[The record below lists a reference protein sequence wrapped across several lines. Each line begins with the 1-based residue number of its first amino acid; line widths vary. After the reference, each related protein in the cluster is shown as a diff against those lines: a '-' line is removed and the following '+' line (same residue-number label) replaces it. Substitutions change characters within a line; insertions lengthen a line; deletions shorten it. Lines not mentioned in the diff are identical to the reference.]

1 MLSSVNV
8 GTCLNK
14 PTIHQL
20 VEVLANVVPID
31 RTSIN
36 AREDVD
42 FVAAIKATGRQ
53 KLIIVAL
60 WTEVCLVFPAL
71 DALREGY
78 GGLPSGRRRRGGTS
92 VQAHRAELQRIVQA
106 GAQPVGWIQLACELQ
121 RDWNRKSTARALR
134 RSCLPGSI
142 FKSRAQT
149 SLTNPS

>member
-1 MLSSVNV
+1 MNV

-78 GGLPSGRRRRGGTS
+78 GGLPSGRRGRGDVGRS
-92 VQAHRAELQRIVQA
+92 PSRGAAAHRAGRGSARQLDPASLRTAARLEPEKHGQGFAKIVFA
-106 GAQPVGWIQLACELQ
+106 GI
-121 RDWNRKSTARALR
+121 D
-134 RSCLPGSI
+134 
-142 FKSRAQT
+142 F
-149 SLTNPS
+149 